1 MFAVNFKAHV
11 NAVRAF
17 LPLLAPRSSIVL
29 TSSVGGPYA
38 VWRRHLAYL
47 TSKAA
52 LAKAVEALAADLIDR
67 EIRVNGVAP
76 GGMSKELEGLP
87 KLGAPAAPPEAVARV
102 IIWLLTDEAAWVN
115 GAVIPVD
122 GGRRLVA

>member
-87 KLGAPAAPPEAVARV
+87 KLGAHARGRGE
-102 IIWLLTDEAAWVN
+102 IWLLTDEAAWVN

>member
-17 LPLLAPRSSIVL
+17 LPLLAPRSSI
-29 TSSVGGPYA
+29 TSSIGGPYA

-87 KLGAPAAPPEAVARV
+87 KLGAPPEAVAKFGSSPTRP
-102 IIWLLTDEAAWVN
+102 L
-115 GAVIPVD
+115 G
-122 GGRRLVA
+122 

>member
-17 LPLLAPRSSIVL
+17 LPLLAPRSSI

-76 GGMSKELEGLP
+76 GGISKEGLP
-87 KLGAPAAPPEAVARV
+87 KLGAPPEAVAKFGSSPTRP
-102 IIWLLTDEAAWVN
+102 L
-115 GAVIPVD
+115 G
-122 GGRRLVA
+122 

>member
-76 GGMSKELEGLP
+76 GGISKEGLP
-87 KLGAPAAPPEAVARV
+87 KLGAPPEAVAKFGSSPTRP
-102 IIWLLTDEAAWVN
+102 L
-115 GAVIPVD
+115 G
-122 GGRRLVA
+122 